1 MAIMPINFYGN
12 MKTRQINLIN
22 SWGSPAKKN
31 KWSICVRVWK
41 LTVLDVAY
49 IIKPN
54 DEHNSLRF
62 IFLNVGF
69 EL

>member
-1 MAIMPINFYGN
+1 

-41 LTVLDVAY
+41 VTILDVAY
-49 IIKPN
+49 IVYN
-54 DEHNSLRF
+54 DKDKKCGLRF
-62 IFLNVGF
+62 IVLNLGV
-69 EL
+69 EV

>member
-1 MAIMPINFYGN
+1 

-41 LTVLDVAY
+41 LTIIDVAY
-49 IIKPN
+49 IIHKDN
-54 DEHNSLRF
+54 KRGLRF
-62 IFLNVGF
+62 ILLNLGLEV
-69 EL
+69 

>member
-1 MAIMPINFYGN
+1 MPINFYGN

-31 KWSICVRVWK
+31 KWSICIRVWK
-41 LTVLDVAY
+41 LTVLDMAY
-49 IIKPN
+49 IV
-54 DEHNSLRF
+54 HNQNKRGVRF
-62 IFLNVGF
+62 IVLNLGF

>member
-1 MAIMPINFYGN
+1 
-12 MKTRQINLIN
+12 MKTKQINLIN

-41 LTVLDVAY
+41 LTIIDLAY
-49 IIKPN
+49 VIK
-54 DEHNSLRF
+54 DKEQCNSLRLI
-62 IFLNVGF
+62 IFNLGI

>member
-1 MAIMPINFYGN
+1 

-41 LTVLDVAY
+41 LTVLDMAY
-49 IIKPN
+49 IV
-54 DEHNSLRF
+54 HNENKRGIRF
-62 IFLNVGF
+62 IFLNLGF
-69 EL
+69 EV